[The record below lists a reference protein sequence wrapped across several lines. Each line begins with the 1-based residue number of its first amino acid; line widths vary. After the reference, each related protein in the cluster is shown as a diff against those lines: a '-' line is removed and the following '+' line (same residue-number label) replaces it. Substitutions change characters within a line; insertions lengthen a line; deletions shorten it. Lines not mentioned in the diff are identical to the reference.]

1 MSSNTEIIQ
10 AIQGLRAMLESLEAR
25 VSSVTAAPKVSTAP
39 ATEQTKT
46 EPKQKREISEATKA
60 WNTYVDKVK
69 EDMLSSGWKHPET
82 GKIATRKDAM
92 QEASKRRPT
101 DPDAPKPAEAKPKP
115 KPKAAAG
122 PSHPATA
129 DGEAEAKPKA
139 PRKPMSE
146 ESKAKAAATRKANAE
161 RKKAEAEAAKASTE
175 VTTQPTPTTSY
186 PPLPPSPPASEDEGE
201 TLTPINIKAKRY
213 LLNPHTNGCWKRK
226 ADGSKGEWAGVYAK
240 VDGKDTIDTSVGER
254 AFD

>member
-46 EPKQKREISEATKA
+46 EPKQKREASEAVKA
-60 WNTYVDKVK
+60 WNGYVAKVK
-69 EDMLSSGWKHPET
+69 EDMISSGWKHPET
-82 GKIATRKDAM
+82 GKPANHTDAM
-92 QEASKRRPT
+92 KEASKRRPT

-115 KPKAAAG
+115 KAK

-129 DGEAEAKPKA
+129 DGEAKPKQ
-139 PRKPMSE
+139 RKPMTE
-146 ESKAKAAATRKANAE
+146 EAKASAAAKRKATLE
-161 RKKAEAEAAKASTE
+161 RKKAEAEAAKASVIEPTHP
-175 VTTQPTPTTSY
+175 VTTEPTTTSY
-186 PPLPPSPPASEDEGE
+186 PPLPPSPPEEEEGE
-201 TLTPINIKAKRY
+201 TLTPINIKAKKY
-213 LLNPHTNGCWKRK
+213 VLNPHTNGCWKRNT
-226 ADGSKGEWAGVYAK
+226 DGSKGEWAGVYKK
-240 VDGKDTIDTSVGER
+240 VDGKDTIDASVGER